1 MANCPKHIQ
10 NLAADMIQWAGERMS
25 ELNEDDRLEDLYAIY
40 EEWYEWI
47 EEPEISSIL
56 LLDQGTP

>member
-1 MANCPKHIQ
+1 
-10 NLAADMIQWAGERMS
+10 MIQWAGERMT
-25 ELNEDDRLEDLYAIY
+25 ELNNEDRLDDLYAIY

-56 LLDQGTP
+56 LLEEGTP